1 MTTDTSKFIPADRLS
16 LEQQPIDMKAPIL
29 LRPLGDDP
37 KDKRNWV
44 LKAIERTGQSLDV
57 AITTWAFG
65 FALEDDLMWNAT
77 VEYKG
82 EEEARRHYDE
92 VWRRIP
98 EKYHDA
104 AQKVFTR
111 KSDEPPYGPVLEIG
125 ADEIA
130 SRLELSKEDALVLWN
145 RGFTGHDHQM
155 WRVWEDFY
163 GAREGVIMYSRV
175 WEGFALGFLDVIKGV
190 VGMQEFKT
198 TDDLARLNRAYWEA
212 IGCEVEDVEQTDD
225 RLVAIIKTC
234 PYFDNMVDMYGKEA
248 ASEMMKKTIG
258 PTSANYY
265 QALMKALG
273 LWDTFFVTQ
282 DQFRSLGDSRLPD
295 GLRAPLGAAAGHGR
309 RGVVTETPETL
320 ARGRAGR
327 LGGAL
332 PGRPRARRARTGAS
346 RGHGGDAARRARAG
360 VPRGGGRGRR
370 AGGGAHARR
379 PAGRGHAR
387 APASRAG
394 ALVRRARG

>member
-1 MTTDTSKFIPADRLS
+1 
-16 LEQQPIDMKAPIL
+16 
-29 LRPLGDDP
+29 
-37 KDKRNWV
+37 V
-44 LKAIERTGQSLDV
+44 LKAIERTGQPLDTAV
-57 AITTWAFG
+57 TTWAFG

-82 EEEARRHYDE
+82 EDEARRHHAE
-92 VWRRIP
+92 VWRRMP

-104 AQKVFTR
+104 ARKVFTW
-111 KSDEPPYGPVLEIG
+111 KSEEPPYGLTLEVD
-125 ADEIA
+125 ADGIA
-130 SRLELSKEDALVLWN
+130 SRLGISKEEAVVLWN

-175 WEGFALGFLDVIKGV
+175 WEGFALAFLDVIKGV

-198 TDDLARLNRAYWEA
+198 TEDLAKLNRAYWEA
-212 IGCEVEDVEQTDD
+212 IGCEVEDVEQTED

-282 DQFRSLGDSRLPD
+282 DQFRSLGDPVCRMVYI
-295 GLRAPLGAAAGHGR
+295 R
-309 RGVVTETPETL
+309 RSTMPGDSGVEAE
-320 ARGRAGR
+320 
-327 LGGAL
+327 
-332 PGRPRARRARTGAS
+332 
-346 RGHGGDAARRARAG
+346 
-360 VPRGGGRGRR
+360 
-370 AGGGAHARR
+370 
-379 PAGRGHAR
+379 
-387 APASRAG
+387 
-394 ALVRRARG
+394 